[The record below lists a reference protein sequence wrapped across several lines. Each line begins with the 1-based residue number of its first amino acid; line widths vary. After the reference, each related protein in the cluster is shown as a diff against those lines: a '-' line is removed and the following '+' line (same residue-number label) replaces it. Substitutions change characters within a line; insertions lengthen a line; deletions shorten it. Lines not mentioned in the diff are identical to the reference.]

1 MNGWPSQSLQRARVG
16 CLIALGILASAG
28 CANNRAMMPTPEL
41 YTGSAA
47 RPLFIGLPADEQRP
61 QLDVL
66 FITDR
71 AEETDA
77 QGLHFTADRGRSLV
91 FGTATVDFGEG
102 VSWSLLVEES
112 ESNQRPAPVELKLG
126 PTTELG
132 RFPAIPYSITQ
143 TPTGFSRDPSTIE
156 MHEEAKQKL
165 QAEITR
171 RLAVAARKEV
181 VLYVHGFHNS
191 FEGAAVT
198 IGELCHFLGREFV
211 CAMFSWP
218 AGGMRGL
225 SFGYNVDR
233 ESGEYAVEDL
243 LKTIRIIA
251 ETPGVQRIHLLAHSR
266 GTAILTSALAELNI
280 EAYMLGDTLGHQF
293 RLGNLILL
301 APDIDFDVAVSK
313 VFKVFS
319 DPDLPFGVSANPGV
333 VLSPWPG
340 FKVTIYASPDDKA
353 LAASSWLSGSFA
365 RLGRVD
371 ESMLTPHEVDQLRM
385 LRVVDFVQVR
395 GHSDF
400 FEHGYFISNPEVS
413 SDIIAMV
420 RYGLKPGQP
429 GRPLEEI
436 DGPFW
441 RVPSTGG
448 STVAK

>member
-1 MNGWPSQSLQRARVG
+1 MNIWPLQCLRRARVG
-16 CLIALGILASAG
+16 IFIAAGILAIAG
-28 CANNRAMMPTPEL
+28 CASNRAMMPTPEL
-41 YTGSAA
+41 YTGPTAK
-47 RPLFIGLPADEQRP
+47 PLFVGLPADEQKP
-61 QLDVL
+61 PLDVL

-71 AEETDA
+71 AAERDG
-77 QGLHFTADRGRSLV
+77 QDLRFTADRGRSLV
-91 FGTATVDFGEG
+91 FGTATVEFGEG
-102 VSWSLLVEES
+102 ISWKLLVEES
-112 ESNQRPAPVELKLG
+112 TSNQRPASVELTLG
-126 PTTELG
+126 PTIELG
-132 RFPAIPYSITQ
+132 RFPDIPYSVVQ
-143 TPTGFSRDPSTIE
+143 TPTGFSRDPATIE
-156 MHEEAKQKL
+156 KHEEAKQKL

-171 RLAVAARKEV
+171 RLAVTARKEV
-181 VLYVHGFHNS
+181 VLYLHGYHNS

-198 IGELCHFLGREFV
+198 IGELCHFLGREFL

-218 AGGMRGL
+218 AGGTRGL

-251 ETPGVQRIHLLAHSR
+251 ETPGVERIHLLAHSR
-266 GTAILTSALAELNI
+266 GTAILTSALSELNI
-280 EAYMLGDTLGHQF
+280 EAYMLGTTLGQQF
-293 RLGNLILL
+293 RIGNMILL

-313 VFKVFS
+313 IFKVFS
-319 DPDLPFGVSANPGV
+319 DPDLPFGLTANPGA

-385 LRVVDFVQVR
+385 MRVVDFVQVR

-429 GRPLEEI
+429 GRPLVEI

-441 RVPSTGG
+441 RVPTTAG